1 MVYGP
6 SSYYSCCL
14 KNYYCYYY
22 YYYFFHAL
30 CTAEPQ
36 CNETDVRLMDGST
49 PSNGR
54 VEICVNGIWGSV
66 CDDNWG
72 IKDANVVCQQLG
84 YNGCKF
90 YFTKVFNHSVTHAPP
105 ASIPLLNHHV
115 FLNTTIPFYHLDEFR
130 CYGNESLLSDCQ
142 HGDIGI
148 HDCLEFFEEAGV
160 ICNGRLY
167 WDLLYLLL
175 TELD

>member
-1 MVYGP
+1 MF
-6 SSYYSCCL
+6 L
-14 KNYYCYYY
+14 LLLLII
-22 YYYFFHAL
+22 FHAL

-90 YFTKVFNHSVTHAPP
+90 YFTKGFLINFVSQAPT

-115 FLNTTIPFYHLDEFR
+115 LSNSTPFFHLDEFH
-130 CYGNESLLSDCQ
+130 CHGNESLLSDCQ
-142 HGDIGI
+142 HGGVGI

-160 ICNGRLY
+160 ICNGK
-167 WDLLYLLL
+167 LYLGICSAYC
-175 TELD
+175 